1 MECFLLQPQAEE
13 LYTFKDPDTQIA
25 ENLLKVRVY
34 FSSLSTYR
42 IKEEPV
48 YDSVG
53 GQGAGKT

>member
-1 MECFLLQPQAEE
+1 MQPQAEE